1 MSKITIIFDNN
12 KDNEKLSDGFGFS
25 CLVEFQDKKIL
36 FDTGGNRDAF
46 FGNIEKLNINLQTI
60 THIVFSHKHLDHLAG
75 FDEVLSK
82 TSNAQIFLPDFFSEK
97 LVQKIP
103 KSSNINMVKL
113 FSKVSANIF
122 LLPLAGSYDSKEI
135 HEQSLILDTPN
146 GLVVVTGCAHPGIV
160 EILNKTK
167 EKFPGKKIH
176 LVLGGFHFYKSWF
189 WISGKAVKQFIKL
202 GVGKVAPCH
211 CTGPKAEKQF
221 KKVYTENFIKVG
233 TGTVI
238 TI

>member
-167 EKFPGKKIH
+167 EKFPGKK
-176 LVLGGFHFYKSWF
+176 
-189 WISGKAVKQFIKL
+189 
-202 GVGKVAPCH
+202 
-211 CTGPKAEKQF
+211 
-221 KKVYTENFIKVG
+221 N
-233 TGTVI
+233 
-238 TI
+238 